1 MKVKS
6 RSNPKSKCGYITFKI
21 KFNYLVGEKQKGE
34 DIIFSILLLL
44 LRDTLESIFLYKA
57 PKDHK
62 LLFLIHTEPVF

>member
-44 LRDTLESIFLYKA
+44 LRDT
-57 PKDHK
+57 
-62 LLFLIHTEPVF
+62 